1 MTDSVPAIL
10 GQKSRLTRLLK
21 QETGISLSAS
31 VYYVMLTCS
40 QFSKA
45 QSMKTVIK
53 IVKIVQYIHINAM
66 NYHQFIEL
74 IKEI

>member
-1 MTDSVPAIL
+1 MIDSVPAIL
-10 GQKSRLTRLLK
+10 GQKSRLTRLFK

-31 VYYVMLTCS
+31 FYVILICS

-45 QSMKTVIK
+45 QSMKIVIK
-53 IVKIVQYIHINAM
+53 IVKIVQYVHINAM

-74 IKEI
+74 LKEI